1 MSLTLCD
8 LADIPD
14 GEGRGFQ
21 LDQGVADAVVRG
33 VRDIFVV
40 RRGPAVFAYANAC
53 PHAGTPLDWVEN
65 QFMTYDKSHIL
76 CATHGALF
84 RVEDGRCILGPC
96 EGDALQ
102 ELPVCIRDGA
112 VVLG

>member
-1 MSLTLCD
+1 MSRPLCE

-14 GEGRGFQ
+14 GEGKGFQ
-21 LDQGVADAVVRG
+21 LDQNDADIFAGG

-40 RRGPAVFAYANAC
+40 RRGTSVFGYANAC

-65 QFMTYDKSHIL
+65 QFMTHDKSHIM

-84 RVEDGRCILGPC
+84 RIDDGCCIAGPC
-96 EGDALQ
+96 EGASLPA
-102 ELPVCIRDGA
+102 LPVA
-112 VVLG
+112 VHGGTVTLE